1 MTDHLGQSRQVEV
14 GSDSSQSGD
23 CQHLVRDQ
31 HHHRGTDGGL
41 AERKEA
47 QPERVGAQKRGRNV
61 ALQSWKRSLRKSKK
75 VNHTSLWGS
84 ALKYLFLE
92 MLSFIKSFDL

>member
-23 CQHLVRDQ
+23 GQHLVRDQ

-61 ALQSWKRSLRKSKK
+61 ALQSWKRSLRKSKQVYK
-75 VNHTSLWGS
+75 TSLWGTD
-84 ALKYLFLE
+84 LKYLFLE
-92 MLSFIKSFDL
+92 M